1 VSQAGAGTWRNWGH
15 SQRCAPAAIDEPAS
29 LLEVVESVQTAAR
42 AGQRVKVVASG
53 HSFSPVACTD
63 GRMLR
68 LGALDRVVAV
78 DSEAMTATVEA
89 GIPLW
94 RLNDEL
100 AKRNL
105 ALSNLGDIDRQTLAG
120 ATSTGTHGTGLRY
133 GSIAAAIV
141 GLELVT
147 GAGEVVRCS
156 PVEEPEIFHS
166 ARVGLGALGV
176 VTQLTLQCEPL
187 FKLYAVEEPKPWTEF
202 LAEWGGIIESNEHVD
217 CYWFPHTD
225 TCTVKASNRTDEP
238 IRTRSGYKKWR
249 SDIWYGNV
257 KFGLQAAY
265 GRRRPEVIP
274 DQMRSTVAA
283 LHRTRRVDFGYR
295 VFCSTRLVRFVEME
309 YAIPR
314 AAMAEGLRGIRELI
328 ESRQLQVD
336 FPVEIRAI
344 GPDDIPLSMGAGRE
358 SCYLAVHVSTGT
370 PYEEYFRGVEAI
382 MDRLGGRP
390 HWGKMHFGT
399 AASLAPR
406 YPEWARFGA
415 VRRQLDPDGR
425 FRNAWTDRVLG
436 LP

>member
-1 VSQAGAGTWRNWGH
+1 M
-15 SQRCAPAAIDEPAS
+15 E
-29 LLEVVESVQTAAR
+29 TAAR

-53 HSFSPVACTD
+53 HSFSPVALTD

-78 DSEAMTATVEA
+78 DREAMTATVEA

-100 AKRNL
+100 AKRGL
-105 ALSNLGDIDRQTLAG
+105 ALSNLGDIDRQTIAG
-120 ATSTGTHGTGLRY
+120 ATSTGTHGTGLRF
-133 GSIAAAIV
+133 GSIAAAII

-147 GAGEVVRCS
+147 GTGEVVRCS
-156 PVEEPEIFHS
+156 PAEEPEIFRC

-176 VTQLTLQCEPL
+176 VTQVTLQCEPL
-187 FKLYAVEEPKPWTEF
+187 FKLYAVEEPKPWAEF
-202 LAEWGGIIESNEHVD
+202 LAEWHGIVESNEHVD

-238 IRTRSGYKKWR
+238 IRTRTGYKKWR
-249 SDIWYGNV
+249 NEIWYGNV
-257 KFGLQAAY
+257 KFGLQAAF
-265 GRRRPEVIP
+265 GRRRPDVIP
-274 DQMRSTVAA
+274 EIMRSTAA
-283 LHRTRRVDFGYR
+283 GIHRSRRVDLGYK
-295 VFCSTRLVRFVEME
+295 VFCATRLVRFVEME

-314 AAMAEGLRGIRELI
+314 AAMADGLRGIRELI
-328 ESRQLQVD
+328 EARGLQVD

-344 GPDDIPLSMGAGRE
+344 GPDDIPLSMGSGRE
-358 SCYLAVHVSTGT
+358 TCYLAVHVSTGT

-382 MDRLGGRP
+382 MGRLGGRP

-399 AASLAPR
+399 AADLAPR
-406 YPEWARFGA
+406 YPEWERFRA
-415 VRRQLDPDGR
+415 VRRRLDPDGR
-425 FRNAWTDRVLG
+425 FRNGWTDRVLG